1 MTPRPPHPPHPRSQ
15 VAPHSPV
22 GLPMTIVVPLLTP
35 GSVQL
40 LREEVTPEEERLWQS
55 LGDNW
60 NVPRWD
66 QDH

>member
-1 MTPRPPHPPHPRSQ
+1 MSTAPPRSQ

-55 LGDNW
+55 LGDAW

-66 QDH
+66 EDL

>member
-1 MTPRPPHPPHPRSQ
+1 MSTPTPPGSQ

-55 LGDNW
+55 LGDAW

-66 QDH
+66 EDL